1 MVAGQQQ
8 AEEQA
13 QQGGGDGGPE
23 DEQNPVSD
31 GLMYLPKDIRRQL
44 GLDLRPENDFGI
56 AADLTGQGRWK
67 LLQFTARQG
76 GLQCA

>member
-13 QQGGGDGGPE
+13 EQGGGDGGRE
-23 DEQNPVSD
+23 DEQNPLSN
-31 GLMYLPKDIRRQL
+31 GLMYLPKNFRRQL
-44 GLDLRPENDFGI
+44 GLDLRPEGDFGI
-56 AADLTGQGRWK
+56 AADLIGQGRWK
-67 LLQFTARQG
+67 LLQLTARQG